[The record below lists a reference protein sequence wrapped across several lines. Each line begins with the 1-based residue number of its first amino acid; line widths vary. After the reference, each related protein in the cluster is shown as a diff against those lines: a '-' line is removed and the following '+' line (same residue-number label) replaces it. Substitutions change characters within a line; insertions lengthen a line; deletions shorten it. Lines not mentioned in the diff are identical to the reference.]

1 MHMHTSLYSVQVHP
15 HCVSLSFPP
24 PDSPPRLCFSF
35 IFMHLSLQMREKCDT
50 VFSPAALLSFLPFL
64 FPPRPCPAQ
73 MLRCE
78 RACSAC
84 LLSLVDFEQEGLQ
97 LYPFFCES
105 SVFLSVGA
113 RRCLLL
119 FTVLFLCM
127 PTCLF
132 LSLFAVFEVILKVI
146 FFIWWQTAATVVI
159 LDLHVMLVNYFFLR
173 YKFLYFWG
181 NVLIISL
188 LSGGHWCVNKYQ
200 IWWFASFR
208 ML

>member
-1 MHMHTSLYSVQVHP
+1 MHIPLYSVQVHP

-24 PDSPPRLCFSF
+24 PDSPLLPLFLF
-35 IFMHLSLQMREKCDT
+35 IFMHLSLQMREKCDI
-50 VFSPAALLSFLPFL
+50 VFFPTALLSFLPL
-64 FPPRPCPAQ
+64 PLSSTSMSCTNVT
-73 MLRCE
+73 LWE

-97 LYPFFCES
+97 LYPFSCES

-173 YKFLYFWG
+173 YKFLSVF
-181 NVLIISL
+181 L
-188 LSGGHWCVNKYQ
+188 
-200 IWWFASFR
+200 R
-208 ML
+208 

>member
-1 MHMHTSLYSVQVHP
+1 MHIPLYSVQVHP

-24 PDSPPRLCFSF
+24 PDSPLLPLFLF
-35 IFMHLSLQMREKCDT
+35 IFMHLSLQMREKCDI
-50 VFSPAALLSFLPFL
+50 VFFPTALLSFLPL
-64 FPPRPCPAQ
+64 PLSSTSMSCTNVT
-73 MLRCE
+73 LWE

-97 LYPFFCES
+97 VYPFSCES

-132 LSLFAVFEVILKVI
+132 LSVCCFWSYFKGKFFHLMTNGSHSGYSGPACYVSKLFLLEIQVSFCISEVM
-146 FFIWWQTAATVVI
+146 F
-159 LDLHVMLVNYFFLR
+159 YFFVV
-173 YKFLYFWG
+173 WWT
-181 NVLIISL
+181 LI
-188 LSGGHWCVNKYQ
+188 HQQYQ

>member
-1 MHMHTSLYSVQVHP
+1 MHIPLYSVQVHP
-15 HCVSLSFPP
+15 RCVSLSFPP
-24 PDSPPRLCFSF
+24 PDSPLLPLFF
-35 IFMHLSLQMREKCDT
+35 IYIYAFESADERKMWHSLSPHCVV
-50 VFSPAALLSFLPFL
+50 VFSPLPLSSTSTSCTNVTLW
-64 FPPRPCPAQ
+64 
-73 MLRCE
+73 E
-78 RACSAC
+78 RARSAC

-97 LYPFFCES
+97 LYPFSCES

-159 LDLHVMLVNYFFLR
+159 LDLHVTLVNYFFLR
-173 YKFLYFWG
+173 YKFLSVF
-181 NVLIISL
+181 L
-188 LSGGHWCVNKYQ
+188 
-200 IWWFASFR
+200 R
-208 ML
+208 